1 MVQTCSKCSRA
12 NPAEAAYCYY
22 DGFVLGGGHGR
33 NGGPVAVGTQAF
45 AHPFVFPSGRSCRSF
60 DELALACQEDW
71 AGACELLAQGYL
83 ENFLG
88 GLGRIDLAL
97 AAKEAGKFPDRD
109 RGLDQLLTK
118 LPSEVLA
125 EPALR
130 VEPQEISLGVIDREA
145 GRKFDLHL
153 ENQGMRLLYGSVNS
167 GEGWLVLGDAAGA
180 SEKHFQFTHEQVVP
194 VQVRTDKLRAG
205 KPVEAKLLIASNAG
219 SVEVVVRAEVPVK
232 PFSSGVL
239 AGAKSPRQVAEKA
252 KGNPKGAAALFEDG
266 SVAEWYKQNGWTYP
280 VQGPSASGL
289 GAVQQFFE
297 ALGLT
302 PPPKVHIS
310 AKAVALEGKPGETL
324 RYTVEIKSEE
334 KRPVYA
340 HGTSTEPWL
349 EVGRAKLN
357 GRVAT
362 ISVTVPSVP
371 DRPGETI
378 TAHLKVQS
386 NGNQRFVL
394 PVTLQI
400 KGNEF
405 DFGGLGDAPPRAAP
419 APPPQP
425 PKVAVATQPA
435 VELEMQEALMPAPPF
450 TPPPAPPPVSRR
462 TKRGKP
468 AWAHVVPAL
477 LLGLALGGVAAFD
490 AFSPVGSGEEPVEPG
505 GGGGGGGEVS
515 VKSGN
520 GLTYKVTDPE
530 LRLSFLPN
538 PNGNLRFGLLL
549 RKERDPANPDQHK
562 RLTYQENGSSNNTC
576 IKINGAESLYGLAPG
591 RMWKREYKNEDRHYW
606 RTSWE
611 YQIPG
616 ILVTQEVQIVPG
628 AQSGLLDTCLVI
640 YTVKNRGSEPR
651 MVGLRVMFD
660 TYIGTN
666 DDVPFVVPGHQGL
679 VRTLQ
684 DFSEK
689 EIPDYVQALEK
700 PDLKKPGTVAHM
712 GLKGIQIPNVTLEPI
727 KRMVIRQWPGSGA
740 RWEPDLDEKEKNAP
754 IKDSCI
760 MLYWDYRTMESKEV
774 RHMAFSYGLN
784 AISTP
789 EGGTGGTGAGGG
801 AGALGLTAGGSFV
814 VGNDFSVT
822 AYVKEPKP
830 GQKVTLELPPGL
842 ELLPGEKAEQEV
854 SAKGD
859 YTQVSWRVHS
869 TKAGAYTLTAK
880 STTGARA
887 TSRIKITDVSLFR

>member
-12 NPAEAAYCYY
+12 NPAEAVYCYH

-45 AHPFVFPSGRSCRSF
+45 AHPFVFPGGRSCRSF

-71 AGACELLAQGYL
+71 SAACDLLAQGYL

-88 GLGRIDLAL
+88 GLGRIDLAM

-125 EPALR
+125 EPTLR
-130 VEPQEISLGVIDREA
+130 VEPQEVNLGVIDRAA
-145 GRKFDLHL
+145 GRQFDLHL

-167 GEGWLVLGDAAGA
+167 GEGWLALGDAPGA
-180 SEKHFQFTHEQVVP
+180 SEKHFQFTHEQTLP
-194 VQVRTDKLRAG
+194 VHVRTDKLRAG

-232 PFSSGVL
+232 PFPSGVL

-252 KGNPKGAAALFEDG
+252 KANPKGAAALFEDG

-302 PPPKVHIS
+302 PPPKVQIN

-324 RYTVEIKSEE
+324 RYVVEVKSEE

-340 HGTSTEPWL
+340 HGTSNEPWL

-362 ISVTVPSVP
+362 IQVTIPSVP
-371 DRPGETI
+371 DRPGETLS
-378 TAHLKVQS
+378 ARLSVQS

-405 DFGGLGDAPPRAAP
+405 DFGGLGDAPPRAAA
-419 APPPQP
+419 APPPP
-425 PKVAVATQPA
+425 PTKAAVATQPA
-435 VELEMQEALMPAPPF
+435 VDLEMQEALMPAPP
-450 TPPPAPPPVSRR
+450 PAPPPLPASRR
-462 TKRGKP
+462 AKKGKP
-468 AWAHVVPAL
+468 AWAHLVPAL

-490 AFSPVGSGEEPVEPG
+490 AFSPVVPPEDTDSADAG
-505 GGGGGGGEVS
+505 GGGGGGA
-515 VKSGN
+515 KSGV
-520 GLTYKVTDPE
+520 GLSYQLTDTEP
-530 LRLSFLPN
+530 RLNFLPN
-538 PNGNLRFGLLL
+538 PHGNYRFGLLL
-549 RKERDPANPDQHK
+549 LKEKDPGNTDQHK
-562 RLTYQENGSSNNTC
+562 RLTYQEDGSSNNTC
-576 IKINGAESLYGLAPG
+576 IKIEGAESLYGLKPG
-591 RMWKREYKNEDRHYW
+591 KIGGREIKNDERHYW
-606 RTSWE
+606 RTSWL
-611 YQIPG
+611 YQQG

-628 AQSGLLDTCLVI
+628 AQSGLLDTCLVQ
-640 YTVKNRGSEPR
+640 YTIKNQGSVSR

-660 TYIGTN
+660 TFIGTN
-666 DDVPFVVPGHQGL
+666 DGVPFVVPGHKGL
-679 VRTLQ
+679 VTTPQ
-684 DFSEK
+684 TFSEK

-700 PDLKKPGTVAHM
+700 PDLKNPGTVAHL
-712 GLKGIQIPNVTLEPI
+712 GLKGIQVPNVTLEPI
-727 KRMVIRQWPGSGA
+727 KQMVIRPWPGSEA
-740 RWEPDLDEKEKNAP
+740 RWEPELEDKQKNAP

-760 MLYWDYRTMESKEV
+760 LLYWDYRKLESKDE

-789 EGGTGGTGAGGG
+789 EGGGGAGGG
-801 AGALGLTAGGSFV
+801 TLGLTAGGSFV
-814 VGNDFSVT
+814 VGNDFTVT
-822 AYVKEPKP
+822 ALVKEPKR
-830 GQKVTLELPPGL
+830 GQKVKLEQLPAGL

-854 SAKGD
+854 TAKGD

-869 TKAGAYTLTAK
+869 TKAGGYTLTAT
-880 STTGARA
+880 SSGARA